1 MNHPHATTCLALL
14 GVSLV
19 AQQPIAFDL
28 DAAFAEAHPPR
39 VESLWTLIPWRHSLT
54 EALAEGKRTQR
65 PIYLYVNDGDVDS
78 GRC

>member
-1 MNHPHATTCLALL
+1 MNHPFAATGLALL
-14 GVSLV
+14 GTSLL
-19 AQQPIAFDL
+19 AQQPIALDL
-28 DAAFAEAHPPR
+28 DAAFAAACPPR

-54 EALAEGKRTQR
+54 DALLEAKRTQR